1 MDYCV
6 AIMLKGMKQLKS
18 AFLLVVL
25 FAMTA
30 GIGVAAAEDQ
40 SLRELRARQ
49 AEEERL
55 QREAAF
61 TGNVC
66 YTRIS
71 ARINWNAS
79 SRWPGDR
86 SLAGACDGALSAVEA
101 MCRGGKA
108 DRVRERIKT
117 FECSGNGSGPALS
130 GSTLRYGAK
139 PGGDSFSETQSYL
152 ERTLNS

>member
-6 AIMLKGMKQLKS
+6 DIMLKRMKHFQSVFILVA
-18 AFLLVVL
+18 AFVM
-25 FAMTA
+25 AA

-66 YTRIS
+66 NTRIS

-79 SRWPGDR
+79 SRWPSGN

-108 DRVRERIKT
+108 DRVRERIKS
-117 FECSGNGSGPALS
+117 FECSGNGSGPSLS
-130 GSTLRYGAK
+130 GSTLRYGAR
-139 PGGDSFSETQSYL
+139 PGGDSFGETQSYL
-152 ERTLNS
+152 ERTLN